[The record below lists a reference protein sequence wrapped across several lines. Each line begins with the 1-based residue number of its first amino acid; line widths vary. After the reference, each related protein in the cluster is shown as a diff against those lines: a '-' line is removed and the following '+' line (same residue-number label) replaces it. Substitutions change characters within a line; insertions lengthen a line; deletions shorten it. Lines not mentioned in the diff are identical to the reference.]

1 MEVILTEDVPK
12 LGHAGDLVRVKG
24 GYGRNYLLPQGK
36 AMLATRGR
44 VADLEHK
51 RRVIEEKQRKAISG
65 FEAQANALGQV
76 ELEFAM
82 NASDEGKL
90 FGSVTNANIAEQ
102 LKERGFEVDRRKI
115 QLDEHLKQVG
125 EYPIQIRLHREVVA
139 EVKVRVVSTGAP
151 AEEAEPEE
159 PAMVIE
165 AVGTGDSE
173 DSDSE

>member
-51 RRVIEEKQRKAISG
+51 RRVIEEKQRKAVVG
-65 FEAQANALGQV
+65 FEAEANAIGQV
-76 ELEFAM
+76 ELEFEM
-82 NASDEGKL
+82 NASKEGKL
-90 FGSVTNANIAEQ
+90 FGSVTNVNIADQ

-115 QLDEHLKQVG
+115 QLDEHIKQVG
-125 EYPIQIRLHREVVA
+125 EYEVSIRLHREVSA
-139 EVKVRVVSTGAP
+139 QVKVRVVSAGGP
-151 AEEAEPEE
+151 VEEAKEE
-159 PAMVIE
+159 PDVNIE